1 MKKVKIGDTV
11 TVNYTGKLSDGS
23 IFDSSLNEGRE
34 PLTAKLGEGQLI
46 KGFENGLVDMSE
58 GEKKI
63 VEIPCADAYGEKI
76 EGMTNEVPKSNLP
89 EGVKV
94 GDTLQGFGPNGPI
107 LVTVVEINDETVTID
122 ANHPLAGKDLV
133 FELELLG
140 IAE

>member
-58 GEKKI
+58 
-63 VEIPCADAYGEKI
+63 
-76 EGMTNEVPKSNLP
+76 
-89 EGVKV
+89 
-94 GDTLQGFGPNGPI
+94 
-107 LVTVVEINDETVTID
+107 
-122 ANHPLAGKDLV
+122 
-133 FELELLG
+133 
-140 IAE
+140 